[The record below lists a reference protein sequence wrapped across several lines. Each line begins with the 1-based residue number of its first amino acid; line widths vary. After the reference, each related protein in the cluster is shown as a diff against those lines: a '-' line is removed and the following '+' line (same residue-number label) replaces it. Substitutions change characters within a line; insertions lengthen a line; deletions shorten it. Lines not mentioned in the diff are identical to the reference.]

1 MEDSGVDGTYAQ
13 ELHQKQVREL
23 LNKEKIK
30 LWLPPYTNED
40 GSRGESPKEL
50 ITRYSQDLQITQE
63 AVSGIIETLRVHA
76 LHKLAEREK
85 YKKSGLALLKI
96 KMTGQ
101 ATSAGKMQ
109 QISLEMS
116 LDVEG
121 KELRDMISHQVS
133 LPPEQ
138 LKLICQGRVITNEG
152 TLAAQGLKHGSQMMG
167 LCLSVTQAEAAKQQE
182 DVNRMMDT
190 RKAAELLSDKA
201 ETDDYD
207 IQIADQSGRPLNLP
221 SAEKKALTLAMTL
234 HEKGRAALKKKEHG
248 RALLLLLEADK
259 EFRKCRADILNA
271 VDNYAV
277 LCLDIV
283 WCYLC
288 LKNVEDLPDAD
299 SRLCASEE
307 CFQRTYGNN
316 MERLMA
322 VKGGSGT
329 ELALFMRLHLL
340 QGIVAFHQHNT
351 QQAGRLLRRAEEELQ
366 RLTVDGDKLAQVMQ
380 MGFKER
386 EGRLALRVTNGD
398 VEASVQY
405 IMKKREEKK
414 AIGEKVEEE
423 RRKKK
428 IQKTLGSTA
437 KGDKVNVDTYEM
449 LLAMGFRNG
458 ASAEALRQSNNDLSL
473 ALEVLQNH
481 PELLDLPDP
490 SPSSVP
496 ITDDMLAQV
505 VSMGFESDM
514 ARNALQKHHGNIE
527 RAIEDLI
534 KSGGVIQSPIS
545 ESSSSS
551 SSSSASS
558 EASSP
563 DKQKQREVLDDLVS
577 DIAKDEDDYL
587 DLTLHDEAEFL
598 NHYKTLLESIQT

>member
-1 MEDSGVDGTYAQ
+1 
-13 ELHQKQVREL
+13 
-23 LNKEKIK
+23 
-30 LWLPPYTNED
+30 
-40 GSRGESPKEL
+40 
-50 ITRYSQDLQITQE
+50 
-63 AVSGIIETLRVHA
+63 
-76 LHKLAEREK
+76 
-85 YKKSGLALLKI
+85 
-96 KMTGQ
+96 
-101 ATSAGKMQ
+101 
-109 QISLEMS
+109 
-116 LDVEG
+116 
-121 KELRDMISHQVS
+121 
-133 LPPEQ
+133 
-138 LKLICQGRVITNEG
+138 
-152 TLAAQGLKHGSQMMG
+152 
-167 LCLSVTQAEAAKQQE
+167 
-182 DVNRMMDT
+182 
-190 RKAAELLSDKA
+190 
-201 ETDDYD
+201 
-207 IQIADQSGRPLNLP
+207 
-221 SAEKKALTLAMTL
+221 
-234 HEKGRAALKKKEHG
+234 KKKEDG

-288 LKNVEDLPDAD
+288 LKNVEDLPDAA
-299 SRLCASEE
+299 SRLHASEE

-316 MERLMA
+316 MERLLA

-340 QGIVAFHQHNT
+340 QGIVAFHQHEIQEAN
-351 QQAGRLLRRAEEELQ
+351 RLLGKAEEELQ
-366 RLTVDGDKLAQVMQ
+366 RLTVDGDKLTQVIQ

-386 EGRLALRVTNGD
+386 EGRLALRVTNGN

-414 AIGEKVEEE
+414 EIAEKVEEE

-428 IQKTLGSTA
+428 IQKRLGSTA

-449 LLAMGFRNG
+449 LLSMGFRNG
-458 ASAEALRQSNNDLSL
+458 ASAEALRQANNDLSL

-490 SPSSVP
+490 SSSSVP

-505 VSMGFESDM
+505 ISMGFESDM
-514 ARNALQKHHGNIE
+514 ARNALQKHSGSIE

-534 KSGGVIQSPIS
+534 KSGGVIASPNG
-545 ESSSSS
+545 E

-558 EASSP
+558 SSSGATSP
-563 DKQKQREVLDDLVS
+563 YEDSRKQKEVLDDLVS

-598 NHYKTLLESIQT
+598 NQYKTLLESIKS